1 MSYHICANDLPAGE
15 LQAKVMLQ
23 VSDAFNAIGKKYFVI
38 GATARDIL
46 AKMLKCVPKRKTAD
60 LDITLAIS
68 TWDDFDLVMG
78 ALVKYGFRKDR
89 TVKQRLYYGHEETEF
104 TLDVV
109 PFGGI
114 AVPENIFSWPGEP
127 DTRLSVVGFESA
139 LKHTYDIDMD
149 GQFTFVIPTAP
160 ALFMLKLVAWS
171 DRSKRLIYKDA
182 VDMDFLVRSYYL
194 ENSTREEFVPI
205 FEKFPDADVYSWG
218 AAMITTDLLKVAS
231 QEDLKALKSILD
243 NELATEEQSKL
254 LQYCLPDKAPD
265 DEFDRIRTGWSN
277 IQKIISEAIE

>member
-89 TVKQRLYYGHEETEF
+89 TVKQRLYYGHGETEF

-194 ENSTREEFVPI
+194 ENSTREECVPI

>member
-89 TVKQRLYYGHEETEF
+89 TVKQRLYYGHGETEF

-114 AVPENIFSWPGEP
+114 AVPKNIFSWPGEP

>member
-89 TVKQRLYYGHEETEF
+89 TVKQRLYYGHGETEF

>member
-89 TVKQRLYYGHEETEF
+89 TVKQRLYYGHGETEF

-205 FEKFPDADVYSWG
+205 YEKFPDADVYSWG

>member
-1 MSYHICANDLPAGE
+1 MSYRICANDLPAGE

-23 VSDAFNAIGKKYFVI
+23 VSDAFAAIGKKYFVI

-68 TWDDFDLVMG
+68 TWDDFDSVMG
-78 ALVKYGFRKDR
+78 ALVAHGFRKDHK
-89 TVKQRLYYGHEETEF
+89 VKQRLYYGHEKTEF

-114 AVPENIFSWPGEP
+114 AVPESIFSWPGEP
-127 DTRLSVVGFESA
+127 DTRLSVIGFDSA
-139 LKHTYDIDMD
+139 LKHTYEIDMD
-149 GQFTFVIPTAP
+149 GLFTFAIPTAP
-160 ALFMLKLVAWS
+160 ALFMLKLVAWN
-171 DRSKRLIYKDA
+171 DRSKRLVYKDA
-182 VDMDFLVRSYYL
+182 VDMDFLIRSYYL

-205 FEKFPDADVYSWG
+205 YEKFPDADEYSWG
-218 AAMITTDLLKVAS
+218 AAMITTDLLQVAS

-243 NELATEEQSKL
+243 KELATEEQSKL
-254 LQYCLPDKAPD
+254 LQNCLPENAPD
-265 DEFDRIRTGWSN
+265 NEFDRIRSGWSN
-277 IQKIISEAIE
+277 IQRIISKAIE